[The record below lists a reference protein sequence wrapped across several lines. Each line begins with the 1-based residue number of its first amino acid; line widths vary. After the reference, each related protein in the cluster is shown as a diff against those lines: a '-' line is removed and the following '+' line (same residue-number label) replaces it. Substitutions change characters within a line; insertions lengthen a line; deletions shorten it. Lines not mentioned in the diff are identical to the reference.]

1 MYTETRQADAG
12 SEVFDDVR
20 ILRFPDVV
28 RKTGMSKSDIYGR
41 IRRNE
46 FPEPVQLGP
55 RSVGFVEREVNGFL
69 KRLVVRGRSGIVG
82 TNK

>member
-1 MYTETRQADAG
+1 MYAETSREDAG
-12 SEVFDDVR
+12 GGGANDVR

-55 RSVGFVEREVNGFL
+55 RSVGFVEQEVNGFL
-69 KRLVVRGRSGIVG
+69 KRLVIRSRSGIVEV
-82 TNK
+82 NQ